1 MEILEHC
8 RWLCELKNLQ
18 DNVFFYWHL
27 PCVVVWTEKWPTAVY
42 YRRNWL
48 ILFSPWWCIHSQSLY
63 SQPIILYSCLDL
75 GWIWVVGCS
84 ILILLLKLAI
94 YLQYA
99 MCCLRSSYVFWCA
112 EKGSG
117 RLTLADLEIAST
129 LHDFSWSNLELQ
141 DMIQFF
147 DSNHDGMVSCLSC
160 SNWIGAIDNLHVHIA
175 CFSCPRSHGICSGTM
190 VYGNS

>member
-1 MEILEHC
+1 MKLNSWLFHLDIASETGHLSSICNVLFKILVC
-8 RWLCELKNLQ
+8 
-18 DNVFFYWHL
+18 
-27 PCVVVWTEKWPTAVY
+27 
-42 YRRNWL
+42 
-48 ILFSPWWCIHSQSLY
+48 
-63 SQPIILYSCLDL
+63 
-75 GWIWVVGCS
+75 
-84 ILILLLKLAI
+84 
-94 YLQYA
+94 
-99 MCCLRSSYVFWCA
+99 FWCA

-160 SNWIGAIDNLHVHIA
+160 SNRIGAIDNLHVHIT
-175 CFSCPRSHGICSGTM
+175 CFACPRSHGICSGTM